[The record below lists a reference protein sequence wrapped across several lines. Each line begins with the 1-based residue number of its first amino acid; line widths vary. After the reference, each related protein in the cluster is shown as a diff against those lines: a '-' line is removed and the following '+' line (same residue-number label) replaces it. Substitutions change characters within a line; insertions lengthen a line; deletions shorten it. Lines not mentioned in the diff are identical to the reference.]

1 MIYRF
6 TVRLYCDGVV
16 CGCVKRTVYYSDT
29 VALKYKIVITG
40 IQSTFAKGVSKVIP
54 VVGGVVSGGIT
65 LASMLP
71 MGNRLA
77 KTLDKAH
84 FDYTMADFE
93 ADFED
98 ISEVCNQE
106 TESESSGDVS
116 REEILASIQ
125 KAKQML
131 DDGII
136 TDEEFSEIK
145 AKLISQ
151 I

>member
-1 MIYRF
+1 
-6 TVRLYCDGVV
+6 
-16 CGCVKRTVYYSDT
+16 
-29 VALKYKIVITG
+29 
-40 IQSTFAKGVSKVIP
+40 
-54 VVGGVVSGGIT
+54 
-65 LASMLP
+65 MLP

-77 KTLDKAH
+77 KTSDKAH

-98 ISEVCNQE
+98 ISEVCKQE
-106 TESESSGDVS
+106 IESESSGDVS